1 MQPISFDALS
11 LFGELNMRANLN
23 FSRLE
28 TEKYWPE
35 TIFSMDELAWPADWE
50 GRTILALSM
59 LAQATHRTPA
69 YLDAIIDQV
78 VIELL
83 SAYNKIF
90 SIDGTMSW
98 MEGFG
103 VPGFLLYPTI
113 ALEIILPLFVIIG
126 YQARISAG
134 LLAIFCI
141 ATAFLFHY
149 DFVDQM
155 QTIAFLKNLGLAGGF
170 LFIVANGTKDWSV
183 DREKKYV
190 RL

>member
-1 MQPISFDALS
+1 M
-11 LFGELNMRANLN
+11 ANLID
-23 FSRLE
+23 FIARLL
-28 TEKYWPE
+28 
-35 TIFSMDELAWPADWE
+35 IS
-50 GRTILALSM
+50 ALF
-59 LAQATHRTPA
+59 L
-69 YLDAIIDQV
+69 I
-78 VIELL
+78 

-103 VPGFLLYPTI
+103 IPGLLLYPTI
-113 ALEIILPLFVIIG
+113 ALEIIFPLFVIIG
-126 YQARISAG
+126 YQARLSAG
-134 LLAIFCI
+134 LLAFFCI
-141 ATAFLFHY
+141 ATAFIFHY

-170 LFIVANGTKDWSV
+170 LFIVANGTKDWAV

>member
-1 MQPISFDALS
+1 MSNLIDFLGRLLISAL
-11 LFGELNMRANLN
+11 F
-23 FSRLE
+23 
-28 TEKYWPE
+28 
-35 TIFSMDELAWPADWE
+35 
-50 GRTILALSM
+50 
-59 LAQATHRTPA
+59 
-69 YLDAIIDQV
+69 
-78 VIELL
+78 LL
-83 SAYNKIF
+83 SAYNKIL

-103 VPGFLLYPTI
+103 VPVFLLYPTI
-113 ALEIILPLFVIIG
+113 ALEIILPLFLIIG

-149 DFVDQM
+149 DFVDQI
-155 QTIAFLKNLGLAGGF
+155 QTILFLKNLGLAGGF